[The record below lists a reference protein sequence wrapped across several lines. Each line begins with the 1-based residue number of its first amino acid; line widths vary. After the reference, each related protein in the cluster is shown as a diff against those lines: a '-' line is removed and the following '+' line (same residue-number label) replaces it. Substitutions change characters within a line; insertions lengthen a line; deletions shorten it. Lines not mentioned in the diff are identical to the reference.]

1 LGAGPEPAGDHA
13 GYDHDMAVEGPFA
26 GVARAMGPLSIF
38 RSAPL
43 EGGEGREVI
52 GRVKFD
58 FESYAV

>member
-52 GRVKFD
+52 GRV
-58 FESYAV
+58 